1 MGTNLGSDNA
11 LRNAVTPIVEAL
23 GYQTV
28 DVAMSVVT
36 GRRHVN
42 LVVYKNSGV
51 SVDDCAA
58 IHKTLL
64 PRLEVLLN
72 DRDIAMQVASPGI
85 DRAIKND
92 IEYSV
97 FVGRGVRVLCASTGD
112 WTAGII
118 QSATEAGV
126 VIASDDTTH
135 SIPFAD
141 IQKAKLDYS
150 QEVR

>member
-1 MGTNLGSDNA
+1 MYEFGG
-11 LRNAVTPIVEAL
+11 
-23 GYQTV
+23 G
-28 DVAMSVVT
+28 
-36 GRRHVN
+36 
-42 LVVYKNSGV
+42 KNTWV
-51 SVDDCAA
+51 LAWHIA
-58 IHKTLL
+58 ELL
-64 PRLEVLLN
+64 NNMMEVLLN